1 MTKTEKITLALEHCT
16 CESGSADCHG
26 CPYDHHKQCV
36 TAMLKDIQVLIA
48 ANEQAIEAAKNLLEL
63 RTRERD
69 QAYLDITALETQ
81 LGELLSY
88 ATDGRYSKTTYSLS
102 DMKRCIDESR
112 EIECEKCDELER
124 IKQERDAAVKD
135 MRKAQAMACY
145 ICKHYYQIE
154 PGHRKYGC
162 KVFGDHWFQ
171 DDDEGALWCGH
182 FEWRGAKEAA
192 DD

>member
-1 MTKTEKITLALEHCT
+1 MTKTEKIKLALHHCIPT
-16 CESGSADCHG
+16 GDGANCIG
-26 CPYDHHKQCV
+26 CPYRSHTKCV
-36 TAMLKDIQVLIA
+36 SDFLIDIQALIA
-48 ANEQAIEAAKNLLEL
+48 ANEQTIEAAKNLLEL

-69 QAYLDITALETQ
+69 QVYLDIAALEAQ

-112 EIECEKCDELER
+112 EIECEKCEELAQ
-124 IKQERDAAVKD
+124 IKQERDAAVAD
-135 MRKAQAMACY
+135 LNKAQAMACY
-145 ICKHYYQIE
+145 VCKHYYQIE

-182 FEWRGAKEAA
+182 FEWRGVQEAA